1 MEKISISLTDEQIH
15 HIKELMEKQGEG
27 RSEAVRTLVERGR
40 NYSELE
46 EEVKAKVE
54 EVERKR
60 EEEIKDLEQEIE
72 RLHRERRQLLEQ
84 REENQELVR
93 FAEEQ
98 RSVVHEQRE
107 EERRRRSANMFR
119 RAWWFVAGEP
129 DPEAVD
135 G

>member
-1 MEKISISLTDEQIH
+1 MKKISISLADEQIQH
-15 HIKELMEKQGEG
+15 VKELMKKQGEG

-60 EEEIKDLEQEIE
+60 EEEIEDLEQEIE

-98 RSVVHEQRE
+98 RSLVSEQRD
-107 EERRRRSANMFR
+107 RQNAPVWR
-119 RAWWFVAGEP
+119 RAKWWVFG
-129 DPEAVD
+129 
-135 G
+135 GS